1 MKGCIKVLKDQP
13 PNSVEGLL
21 NALRCVYV
29 HVHII
34 EKIPKKMLQNV
45 NSTSTKNM
53 NIHVRVRNGKISFC
67 LLAILLSNIGY
78 SIFTIKR
85 VCVGGGHS
93 HENSSFI
100 SLPKIFGFHFLIV
113 LGCLFFNFFHE
124 CTTC

>member
-85 VCVGGGHS
+85 VCVGGGTHMKIAALFLCQRFLA
-93 HENSSFI
+93 FI
-100 SLPKIFGFHFLIV
+100 F
-113 LGCLFFNFFHE
+113 
-124 CTTC
+124 